1 MNNLVVRRSDL
12 PPTEKIDLDHM
23 DSRTGF
29 GEMIHHHQ
37 RETILFIG
45 KKPMGRSQYHH
56 HHIIRENSHS
66 RYTQQVWYGSVPGWY
81 PHCQCRYCHHTFMRY
96 KHHVKNTSKQCCLD
110 RLKNGS
116 KRDTNETST
125 CAVPAHAPQTNALL

>member
-37 RETILFIG
+37 REAILFIE
-45 KKPMGRSQYHH
+45 KKPIGRSIMISN
-56 HHIIRENSHS
+56 IIIITLLGKTVTAGTHS
-66 RYTQQVWYGSVPGWY
+66 KSGMEAYQGGIHTVSVGIVMILL
-81 PHCQCRYCHHTFMRY
+81 CVT
-96 KHHVKNTSKQCCLD
+96 NITSKIHL
-110 RLKNGS
+110 N
-116 KRDTNETST
+116 NV
-125 CAVPAHAPQTNALL
+125 A